1 MMWFDYMATSGVLI
15 HYTDLNGIDR
25 TYQTNFSAPEDIVKT
40 VAMLAHNN
48 EVKEVTC
55 VGLAYELA
63 PAIQQQLLRTY
74 NNESIKFI
82 KGE

>member
-1 MMWFDYMATSGVLI
+1 MMWFNYMATSGVLI

-25 TYQTNFSAPEDIVKT
+25 TYQTNFSSPEDIVKT
-40 VAMLAHNN
+40 VAML
-48 EVKEVTC
+48 
-55 VGLAYELA
+55 GLAYELA

-74 NNESIKFI
+74 NNESIKFT